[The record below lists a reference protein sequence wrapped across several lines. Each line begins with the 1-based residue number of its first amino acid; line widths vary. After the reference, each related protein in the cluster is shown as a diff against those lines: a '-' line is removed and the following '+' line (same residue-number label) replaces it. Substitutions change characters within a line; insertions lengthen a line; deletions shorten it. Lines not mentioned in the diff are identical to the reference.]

1 MKIVTLNPNKLTMN
15 DIDREQHRVKVLL
28 FNSKDEVLLC
38 KINGVY
44 NFIGGHIEENETPL
58 ETAQREIKE
67 EAGIPMRLGN
77 FSAPF
82 FKLQSFEKN
91 YYGSTR
97 NYFTTIDF
105 IEGETDAPFDLS
117 KRNLDPEEKKKD
129 FRLEYV
135 PDKELKDTL
144 EENRENAKAEK
155 REFIIDEMLA
165 VLKVYEKEV
174 DRNNRQEETR

>member
-1 MKIVTLNPNKLTMN
+1 MKIVTLNPNKLTME

-44 NFIGGHIEENETPL
+44 NFIGGHIEGNETPV

-67 EAGIPMRLGN
+67 EAGISMRLGN

-91 YYGSTR
+91 YYNSSR
-97 NYFTTIDF
+97 NYFTTIEF
-105 IEGETDAPFDLS
+105 LEGKTDMPIDL
-117 KRNLDPEEKKKD
+117 NNTNFDPEEKKKD
-129 FRLEYV
+129 FQLEYIAY
-135 PDKELKDTL
+135 KNLANIL
-144 EENRENAKAEK
+144 EENRGAAKKEN
-155 REFIIDEMLA
+155 REFIIDEMQA
-165 VLKVYEKEV
+165 VLKVYERE
-174 DRNNRQEETR
+174 NNKNKLYEEER

>member
-1 MKIVTLNPNKLTMN
+1 
-15 DIDREQHRVKVLL
+15 
-28 FNSKDEVLLC
+28 
-38 KINGVY
+38 
-44 NFIGGHIEENETPL
+44 
-58 ETAQREIKE
+58 
-67 EAGIPMRLGN
+67 MRLGN

-135 PDKELKDTL
+135 PYKELKDTL

>member
-44 NFIGGHIEENETPL
+44 NFIGGHIEENETIL
-58 ETAQREIKE
+58 ETQT
-67 EAGIPMRLGN
+67 L
-77 FSAPF
+77 
-82 FKLQSFEKN
+82 
-91 YYGSTR
+91 
-97 NYFTTIDF
+97 
-105 IEGETDAPFDLS
+105 
-117 KRNLDPEEKKKD
+117 KKKD

-135 PDKELKDTL
+135 PYKELKDTL

-165 VLKVYEKEV
+165 VLKVCEKEV
-174 DRNNRQEETR
+174 DRNNRQEETM